1 TARQEPPGE
10 DVGLDPTEHLDGRE
24 VVAVDVP
31 SAASGGLV
39 RTLTLVHRWPTL
51 ALMKL
56 PAPEGGGSR
65 ILVGRR
71 FVATGS
77 RVARS
82 DALALYGLALGQLTL
97 VEVDE

>member
-1 TARQEPPGE
+1 
-10 DVGLDPTEHLDGRE
+10 
-24 VVAVDVP
+24 
-31 SAASGGLV
+31 
-39 RTLTLVHRWPTL
+39 
-51 ALMKL
+51 MKL